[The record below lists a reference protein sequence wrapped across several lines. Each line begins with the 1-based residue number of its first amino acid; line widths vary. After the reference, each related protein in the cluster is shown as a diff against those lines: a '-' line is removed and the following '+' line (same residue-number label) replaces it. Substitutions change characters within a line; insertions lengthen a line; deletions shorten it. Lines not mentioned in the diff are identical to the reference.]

1 MYVAREIW
9 KITFLFE
16 HSSYIEQYMKDFQHS
31 LLPLLDGPSGPWI
44 KRASSES
51 GFIFSK

>member
-16 HSSYIEQYMKDFQHS
+16 HSSYIPVYASDQILNIS
-31 LLPLLDGPSGPWI
+31 LG
-44 KRASSES
+44 
-51 GFIFSK
+51 